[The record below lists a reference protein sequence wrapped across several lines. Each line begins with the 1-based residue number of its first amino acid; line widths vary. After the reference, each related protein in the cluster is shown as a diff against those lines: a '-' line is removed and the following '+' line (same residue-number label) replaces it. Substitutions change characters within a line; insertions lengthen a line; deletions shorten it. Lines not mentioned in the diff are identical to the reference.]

1 MTTTGA
7 ARFNT
12 IPAEAR
18 AFYGDT
24 AGVVTRTFA
33 NVIDVLVAAGIVV
46 AGYFAVSGVLFLRRG
61 ASFTFPTVSYAAA
74 YWAGFAVLIAYFT
87 WSWATTGRT
96 VGDRL
101 LGLRVHR
108 KDGRTVGW
116 GRALVR
122 AVLCAAFPML
132 LVWVA
137 IDGERRSVQDII
149 VGTRVIYDWG
159 GSPAGVSD
167 DPVGMAV
174 DVAPAVADEAGDR
187 DAESVAG
194 LDGQ

>member
-7 ARFNT
+7 ARFDT

-18 AFYGDT
+18 AFHGET
-24 AGVVTRTFA
+24 AGVITRSFA
-33 NVIDVLVAAGIVV
+33 NVIDILVAAVIVV
-46 AGYFAVSGVLFLRRG
+46 AAYFGVSGVLFLRRG

-74 YWAGFAVLIAYFT
+74 YYAGFAVLVAYFA

-96 VGDRL
+96 VGDRV

-116 GRALVR
+116 WRAIIR
-122 AVLCAAFPML
+122 AVLCAGFPL
-132 LVWVA
+132 LLIWVA
-137 IDGERRSVQDII
+137 IDGKRRSVQDLI

-159 GSPAGVSD
+159 GSPAGASE
-167 DPVGMAV
+167 DPTGMAV
-174 DVAPAVADEAGDR
+174 DVAPAVPDEPHDR
-187 DAESVAG
+187 DPEPVAG
-194 LDGQ
+194 LDGK